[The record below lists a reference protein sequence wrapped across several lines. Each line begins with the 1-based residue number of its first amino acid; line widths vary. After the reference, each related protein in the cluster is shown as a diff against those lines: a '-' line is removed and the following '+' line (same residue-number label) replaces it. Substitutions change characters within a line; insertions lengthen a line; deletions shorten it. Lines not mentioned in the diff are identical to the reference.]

1 MPKKPRFSRNGLP
14 KMDWVPISNQNEVF
28 VVAGQKEL
36 INPGSDSLYLSICL
50 YLIGDYYS
58 NEEAGNEAVHA
69 LQSAVTL
76 PIMILDQTGH
86 D

>member
-1 MPKKPRFSRNGLP
+1 MPKKPPFSMNGLP

-36 INPGSDSLYLSICL
+36 ITPGSDLSCLSICL

-58 NEEAGNEAVHA
+58 HEEAGNEAMHA
-69 LQSAVTL
+69 LQSAVDFGKNDLGPDGT
-76 PIMILDQTGH
+76 
-86 D
+86 